1 VTKRTATKLSRY
13 IYSTLTM
20 TVTDSFSL
28 AYRTIKSNRVRT
40 FITVT
45 IIALGIA
52 ALIFIIT
59 VIESMNSTLRE
70 NFSTM
75 GANAFNIRFKESRGV
90 QLGNSD
96 VTVTKGRK
104 PQKATFNKA
113 ITQVEAED
121 FKAAYTFP
129 APASL
134 YLRGP
139 GGVTAYYQ
147 NKKTNPQITIW
158 GGDENYL
165 PVVGYTLSQGRN
177 FSRMEVE
184 SGNNVCLIGNGVYS
198 KLFAEMAENPI
209 DKIIRIGNVPYRVIG
224 LLKSKGSS
232 SFLRQDDVIIT
243 TYRNAR
249 KLKGSANTFFIGVN
263 VTELSKIDNAIS
275 EAEKTFRA
283 VRRLSPIDDNNFAI
297 EKSDKLAETFISA
310 LGNIQGSASAIGLV
324 TLIGA
329 AIGLMNIMLV
339 AVSERTREIGLIKA
353 IGGKRSHIRQQFL
366 FESILISIFG
376 AVVGIILG
384 VSLGFAAATIL
395 HAGFVMPW
403 AWVAGGIAI
412 CAVVGLFAGL
422 YPAIKA
428 AKLNPINALGYE

>member
-1 VTKRTATKLSRY
+1 
-13 IYSTLTM
+13 M
-20 TVTDSFSL
+20 TFSDSFGL
-28 AYRTIKSNRVRT
+28 AYRTIKSNKVRT

-59 VIESMNSTLRE
+59 VIESMNSSLRE

-90 QLGNSD
+90 QIGSHND

-104 PQKATFNKA
+104 PQKSTFNKI
-113 ITQVEAED
+113 ITQTEAED
-121 FKAAYTFP
+121 FKRTFNYPAAT
-129 APASL
+129 SL

-147 NKKTNPQITIW
+147 NKKTNPQITMW

-165 PVVGYTLSQGRN
+165 PVVGYNLSDGRN

-184 SGNNVCLIGNGVYS
+184 TGNNVCMIGFNVFT
-198 KLFAEMAENPI
+198 KLFGELAESPV
-209 DKIIRIGNVPYRVIG
+209 DKVIRVGNVPYRVIG

-243 TYRNAR
+243 TYKNAR
-249 KLKGSANTFFIGVN
+249 KLKLSATSFFIGVN
-263 VTELSKIDNAIS
+263 VNDVTQMDEAIS

-310 LGNIQGSASAIGLV
+310 LGAIQGSAGAIGLV

-339 AVSERTREIGLIKA
+339 AVNERTREIGLIKA
-353 IGGKRSHIRQQFL
+353 IGGKRANIRQQFL
-366 FESILISIFG
+366 FESLIISVIG
-376 AVVGIILG
+376 ALCGITLG
-384 VSLGFAAATIL
+384 VGFGYIAAYFL
-395 HAGFVMPW
+395 KAGFVMPW
-403 AWVAGGIAI
+403 AWVIGGIII
-412 CAVVGLFAGL
+412 CGVVGLFAGL

-428 AKLNPINALGYE
+428 SKLNPINALRYE